1 MTYSEL
7 FSAGDTFNWDGDS
20 HSKHAL
26 KGTNGVDGINP
37 FGGRAVN
44 MIKDGAFNET
54 KYGVDLGGRGNNSL
68 FNLNE
73 LANDGADFSIR
84 LHGVGPSI
92 ETAREIFGV
101 QGKKTYVDVTD
112 GAGHLAEGFKD
123 LLDAAFDL
131 GDYADAKDDKDSD
144 GFAGRVLHN
153 GDNFVFQIAA
163 EGHHGD
169 DGAAEIM
176 TFSGDL
182 AKDMMEHLVT
192 VEDKFDEAKVNS
204 DEFAFALDANYVES
218 DKHANNTGV
227 SIVVQGDYEGDQ
239 VLRVINWDTDTKDVK
254 ITSNKGEETPE
265 FNLPGESHV
274 FVRMGQDVDGTSYFL
289 NGKSATSGSKE
300 WDTSWELDYI
310 LADTSHDFFG

>member
-1 MTYSEL
+1 MTYSKI
-7 FSAGDTFNWDGDS
+7 FSAGDTFNWDGNS
-20 HSKHAL
+20 RHKHAL
-26 KGTNGVDGINP
+26 KGTNGVDGIDP
-37 FGGRAVN
+37 FGGRAKN

-112 GAGHLAEGFKD
+112 GAGELTGGFKK
-123 LLDAAFDL
+123 LLDAAF
-131 GDYADAKDDKDSD
+131 GQGSYANNQDSD
-144 GFAGRVLHN
+144 GFTGRVLRD
-153 GDNFVFQIAA
+153 GDKFVVQIAA
-163 EGHHGD
+163 EAHHGYD
-169 DGAAEIM
+169 CAAEIM
-176 TFSGDL
+176 TFSGYL

-218 DKHANNTGV
+218 DKHANKTGA
-227 SIVVQGDYEGDQ
+227 SIIVQGDYEGDQ

-289 NGKSATSGSKE
+289 NGRSATSGNKE
-300 WDTSWELDYI
+300 YDTSWELDYI